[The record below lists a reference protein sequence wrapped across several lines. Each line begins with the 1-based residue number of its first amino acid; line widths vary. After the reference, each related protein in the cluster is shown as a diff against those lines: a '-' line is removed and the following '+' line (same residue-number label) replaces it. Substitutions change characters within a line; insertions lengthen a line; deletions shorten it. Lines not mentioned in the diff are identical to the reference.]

1 MGDILGTLVAGV
13 IIGLL
18 GKFVAPGS
26 RDQIPLWLT
35 VVCGIGGVLIGNVI
49 YTAFGGDGSS
59 GIDWTRWLV
68 AILCAAVLV
77 VVAAAVTGRSKKSV

>member
-77 VVAAAVTGRSKKSV
+77 VVAAAVTGRS

>member
-77 VVAAAVTGRSKKSV
+77 VVAAAVTGRSKKTV